1 MTPCI
6 KCNSTEN
13 GYYTAK
19 SRTCR
24 KCTNLVTVE
33 NKNRRAR
40 LEGYRNY
47 YQKLKL
53 KEYETKKEAIY

>member
-1 MTPCI
+1 MLPCI
-6 KCNSTEN
+6 KCDSTVN
-13 GYYTAK
+13 GYYTEK

-33 NKNRRAR
+33 NKNRIAR

-53 KEYETKKEAIY
+53 RDYETQEKTL